1 MKNETSNIKI
11 GLDID
16 DTICN
21 SSEISLKYALEF
33 DKTLRNTGIVDE
45 YHYIT
50 RGMFDWS
57 KEEIERFSALY
68 FDNTALEAVPYPGVK
83 EAFDKW
89 HELGYQIILISA
101 RNEFFSDAKKVTE
114 EWLKKN
120 NLKVDKLYV
129 ATDLK
134 DECAVK
140 EGISI
145 YIDDIP
151 STCKAVFQKGIPTVK
166 MYSRYTNNDPIKNI
180 PMVSD
185 FKEFVSILSN
195 MLEK

>member
-45 YHYIT
+45 NHYIT

-57 KEEIERFSALY
+57 KEEIDQFSTLY

-101 RNEFFSDAKKVTE
+101 RNEFFSDPRKVTE
-114 EWLKKN
+114 ESLKKY
-120 NLKVDKLYV
+120 D
-129 ATDLK
+129 
-134 DECAVK
+134 
-140 EGISI
+140 
-145 YIDDIP
+145 
-151 STCKAVFQKGIPTVK
+151 
-166 MYSRYTNNDPIKNI
+166 
-180 PMVSD
+180 
-185 FKEFVSILSN
+185 
-195 MLEK
+195 

>member
-1 MKNETSNIKI
+1 MKKEISNIKI

-45 YHYIT
+45 NHYIT

-57 KEEIERFSALY
+57 REEISQFSKLY
-68 FDNTALEAVPYPGVK
+68 FDNIALEAIPFPGVK

-89 HELGYQIILISA
+89 HELGYEIILISA
-101 RNEFFSDAKKVTE
+101 RNEFFSDARKITE
-114 EWLKKN
+114 EWLKKY
-120 NLKVDKLYV
+120 NLNVDKLYV

-134 DECAVK
+134 DECAKK

-145 YIDDIP
+145 YMDDIP
-151 STCKAVFQKGIPTVK
+151 STCKAVYKVGIPTVK
-166 MYSRYTNNDPIKNI
+166 MYSKYTNNEEIENI
-180 PMVSD
+180 PMVRT
-185 FKEFVSILSN
+185 FQEFVKIVSD
-195 MLEK
+195 MFEK